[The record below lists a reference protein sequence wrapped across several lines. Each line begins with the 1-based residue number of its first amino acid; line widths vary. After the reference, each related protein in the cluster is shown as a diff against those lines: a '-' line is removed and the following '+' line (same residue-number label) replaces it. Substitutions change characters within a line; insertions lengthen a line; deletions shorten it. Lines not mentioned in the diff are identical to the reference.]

1 MKEQAS
7 SNQLDYYPAVRL
19 MVASL
24 SFSVATVM
32 IALELKGT
40 ADPFKIIIAC
50 SAGPI
55 LLTSALAV
63 YMEPKHGRHN
73 ICYVLNRVMQGVV
86 AGVIF
91 RFSDDASTA
100 QQLIFL
106 YLLVFATYVP
116 RVAQVLRLLVC
127 VIALSAHHQNAQV
140 YWVTGVTHVDAL
152 LEVLMFSCQ
161 WQAERTKSSFG
172 DKATKKT
179 KLEDRIGVLKINQNK
194 RDSRGSGILGPQDPD
209 RRSKDSRDSAL
220 FEDRILNAREVVFNV
235 NVAAGGRENRSFSQ
249 PAHPKSKGR
258 RLLTRS
264 LEVQV
269 LHGRVPEDLQPA
281 GEEDHAAQRRAEEVR
296 RHREV
301 RPTHAAAS
309 T

>member
-1 MKEQAS
+1 MNKSAPS
-7 SNQLDYYPAVRL
+7 SHLDYYPAVRL

-32 IALELKGT
+32 IALELKGA
-40 ADPFKIIIAC
+40 ADPFKIVIAC

-63 YMEPKHGRHN
+63 YMEPKHGKHN

-91 RFSDDASTA
+91 RFSDDVSTA

-127 VIALSAHHQNAQV
+127 VIALSAQHRNSQV
-140 YWVTGVTHVDAL
+140 YWATGVTHIDAL

-161 WQAERTKSSFG
+161 WQAERTKSDFSE
-172 DKATKKT
+172 KTSKKG
-179 KLEDRIGVLKINQNK
+179 KYEDRVSLIKTGQK
-194 RDSRGSGILGPQDPD
+194 REPRGSLIFGGQEAD
-209 RRSKDSRDSAL
+209 RRSRDSRDSGL
-220 FEDRILNAREVVFNV
+220 YDERVVNAREVIFNV
-235 NVAAGGRENRSFSQ
+235 NVAGTAKDNRSFSQ
-249 PAHPKSKGR
+249 PTHPKTKG
-258 RLLTRS
+258 S
-264 LEVQV
+264 L
-269 LHGRVPEDLQPA
+269 R
-281 GEEDHAAQRRAEEVR
+281 
-296 RHREV
+296 
-301 RPTHAAAS
+301 
-309 T
+309 